1 MLLSSQCFSK
11 DICKL
16 IDSPYMR
23 SFNCPS
29 RDVMLNK
36 ITINFKVL
44 SSFVIHLV
52 HCNMYCNF
60 VVTVKSRTFSLL
72 LPKFPKQA
80 PNPNSLGNSSSEE
93 MRESPCRT
101 QNPLIDLKYHPSTCR
116 NATKQF
122 SGKSQKRGIEDQS
135 HQMKT
140 TNYKINL
147 HITLRLR

>member
-93 MRESPCRT
+93 MRESPCHT
-101 QNPLIDLKYHPSTCR
+101 QNPLIDLIIILQRVEMLRT
-116 NATKQF
+116 N
-122 SGKSQKRGIEDQS
+122 SQQNPRREVL
-135 HQMKT
+135 
-140 TNYKINL
+140 KINP
-147 HITLRLR
+147 IR